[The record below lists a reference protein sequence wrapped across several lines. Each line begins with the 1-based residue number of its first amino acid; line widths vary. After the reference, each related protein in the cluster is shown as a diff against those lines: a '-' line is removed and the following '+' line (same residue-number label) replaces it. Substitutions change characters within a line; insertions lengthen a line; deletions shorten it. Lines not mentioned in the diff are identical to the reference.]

1 MEALNKISKML
12 KDWMMFALLKGCYM
26 FNLVDRKSH
35 SRRIAFTLLL
45 VVGCLSIIGHT
56 NAAGGGDDIHLELTI
71 KDGLENTAIGVGLS
85 ILIVVYILIIF
96 ETVHRTLAAAVG
108 GLAAVIALNYFTNE
122 PALSLKAVT
131 TMIDWETI
139 GLLLGMMVMVG
150 VISHTGVFEWFAVE
164 AYKKSEGSI
173 WSLVVILCIVTAVLS
188 AFLDNVTTI
197 LLLTPVTI
205 QLAKVLDLQPVP
217 LLIAEVLFSNIG
229 GAATMIGDP
238 PNIMIGSGL
247 SPSAIEDAKT
257 IDGGSYPQKMID
269 GGVSFNDFIIE
280 MAPGILM
287 TIVPAFM
294 LLKWMYRD
302 EFSGKRIRDVA
313 ELESKY
319 GIKDHKML
327 TTSGIILGL
336 VILGFFLHPVTHMPV
351 SWIALGGAVFMLLA
365 TNRHELEEPL
375 EEVEWTTLLFFAG
388 LFVLVHSLQYMG
400 VINWIGEYVEQAIVW
415 FPQGDDGII
424 RLTAAMLILL
434 WVSAIA
440 SAFIDNI
447 PYTATMIPIV
457 LQISYGANVELGP
470 LIWALAFGAC
480 LGGNG
485 TLIGASANVVMAG
498 MSEEAGYPVSFNEF
512 FRAGFPMMLL
522 TTAIISLYMVLV
534 YAVGGGGMLWKLVLV
549 GISLVG
555 IIYQVYRGKSKG
567 KNLADSLVDNDFEE
581 LKDLAGKKIQQVKSA
596 VSGASEAE

>member
-1 MEALNKISKML
+1 
-12 KDWMMFALLKGCYM
+12 MMFAPPKGCIM
-26 FNLVDRKSH
+26 FNLVDKKSH

-45 VVGCLSIIGHT
+45 VVGCLSIMGHT
-56 NAAGGGDDIHLELTI
+56 NAAGGGDDVHLELTI
-71 KDGLENTAIGVGLS
+71 KDGLENWAIWVGLS
-85 ILIVVYILIIF
+85 ILIVVYVLIIF
-96 ETVHRTLAAAVG
+96 ETVHRTLAAALG
-108 GLAAVIALNYFTNE
+108 GLAAVVALNFFTDQS
-122 PALSLKAVT
+122 ALSLKAVT

-173 WSLVVILCIVTAVLS
+173 WSLVVILCVVTAILS

-257 IDGGSYPQKMID
+257 IDGGSYPQRMID
-269 GGVSFNDFIIE
+269 GGVTFNDFIIE

-287 TIVPAFM
+287 TVVPAFM

-327 TTSGIILGL
+327 MTSGIILGL

-365 TNRHELEEPL
+365 TNRHDLEEPL

-534 YAVGGGGMLWKLVLV
+534 YAVGGGGILWKLVLV
-549 GISLVG
+549 GISLIG

-567 KNLADSLVDNDFEE
+567 KSFADSLVDNDYDE
-581 LKDLAGKKIQQVKSA
+581 LKDFAGKKIQQVKSA
-596 VSGASEAE
+596 VTGASEAE

>member
-1 MEALNKISKML
+1 MN
-12 KDWMMFALLKGCYM
+12 M
-26 FNLVDRKSH
+26 FNLVDKN
-35 SRRIAFTLLL
+35 SRSKRIAFTLLL

-56 NAAGGGDDIHLELTI
+56 TAAGSGDDDLHLTLTI
-71 KDGLENTAIGVGLS
+71 KDGMKNTAIGVGLA
-85 ILIVVYILIIF
+85 ILICVYILIIF
-96 ETVHRTLAAAVG
+96 ETVHRTLAAALG
-108 GLAAVIALNYFTNE
+108 GLTAVIALNYFTNE

-188 AFLDNVTTI
+188 AFLDNVTTV

-217 LLIAEVLFSNIG
+217 ILIAEVLFSNIG

-238 PNIMIGSGL
+238 PNIMIGSKMT
-247 SPSAIEDAKT
+247 PDAIESAE
-257 IDGGSYPQKMID
+257 GGKYAELASE
-269 GGVSFNDFIIE
+269 GVNFNDFIIE

-287 TIVPAFM
+287 TVVPAFM

-313 ELESKY
+313 ELEAKY
-319 GIKDHKML
+319 GIKDYKML
-327 TTSGIILGL
+327 TTSGFILGL
-336 VILGFFLHPVTHMPV
+336 VILGFFLHPITHMPV
-351 SWIALGGAVFMLLA
+351 SWIALGGAVLMLLA
-365 TNRHELEEPL
+365 TNRHALDEPL

-400 VINWIGEYVEQAIVW
+400 VINFIGEYVEQAIKW

-424 RLTAAMLILL
+424 RLTAAMVILL
-434 WVSAIA
+434 WVSAVA

-457 LQISYGANVELGP
+457 LQISQGANVELGP

-512 FRAGFPMMLL
+512 FKAGFPMMIL
-522 TTAIISLYMVLV
+522 TTAIVTLYMVLV
-534 YAVGGGGMLWKLVLV
+534 YAVGGGGMLWKLALL
-549 GISLVG
+549 GITFIG
-555 IIYQVYRGKSKG
+555 IIYQVYRGRSKG
-567 KNLADSLVDNDFEE
+567 KNLAESLVDNDFDE
-581 LKDLAGKKIQQVKSA
+581 LKDLAGSKLSKAKGA
-596 VSGASEAE
+596 VLGASESE

>member
-12 KDWMMFALLKGCYM
+12 KDWMMFALLKGCFM

-56 NAAGGGDDIHLELTI
+56 NAAGGGDDIHLNLTI

-247 SPSAIEDAKT
+247 SSSAIENAKT
-257 IDGGSYPQKMID
+257 IDGGSYPQEMID

-287 TIVPAFM
+287 TVVPAFM

-336 VILGFFLHPVTHMPV
+336 VILGFFLHPLTHMPV

-522 TTAIISLYMVLV
+522 TTAIVSLYMVLV
-534 YAVGGGGMLWKLVLV
+534 YAVGGGGMLWKCALV

-555 IIYQVYRGKSKG
+555 IVYQVYRGKSKG
-567 KNLADSLVDNDFEE
+567 KNLADSLVDNDYEE
-581 LKDLAGKKIQQVKSA
+581 LKDMAGKKIQQVKSVVA
-596 VSGASEAE
+596 GASEAE